1 MPDDVKLTQPHESG
15 PMLTEFPM
23 HQYVQYKMFK
33 HKDTVISNSTGTN
46 CFKLEGRVVIVQN
59 IVHST
64 GGTHVVYERF
74 ETGTCFFN
82 YPIDSTSLGVRLL
95 SKLSGQLSSAPSQL
109 STQQESSEHSDSS
122 EELPPTPPNQL
133 FLPAVKKVN
142 NSTARGTSSSAHQ
155 LASPTARGTSSS
167 AQQLASP
174 TAGGTSS
181 SAQQLASPTAG
192 GTSSSAQQLA
202 SPTAGGTS
210 SSAQQLASPTA
221 GGTSSSAQQ
230 LASPTAGGTSSS
242 AQQLASPT
250 AGGTSSSAQQLA
262 SPTARGTSPTC
273 ETMFTKLLTVLEE
286 VKETQRVHRKM
297 LNALLKKQ
305 DGSVLEVPEGVVLP
319 LKTQADLEALDQKLG
334 DRSLMSAVAMVA
346 DVGGTSVDDATRRM
360 MKYIFSN
367 ELAMEYNLFG
377 RHGKKKFK
385 DLRLFN
391 VMYGAERTMHLDTAS
406 ADNRLTP
413 EQRYSLLQY
422 IKRKVPFPVRVPV
435 QCLRGFRLVW
445 MFTCTGSPSPL
456 FTSTLTILSLRHQP
470 TRESVLSLCH

>member
-1 MPDDVKLTQPHESG
+1 MDIIPIEWFKGTDRKICWWPPALLVNVTRAVKESTPPTSNWTQCNVRVIGNAATYAEARLKLHQAEYSSDLTDNENGSRKRRPSA
-15 PMLTEFPM
+15 
-23 HQYVQYKMFK
+23 
-33 HKDTVISNSTGTN
+33 
-46 CFKLEGRVVIVQN
+46 KLLQ
-59 IVHST
+59 
-64 GGTHVVYERF
+64 
-74 ETGTCFFN
+74 
-82 YPIDSTSLGVRLL
+82 
-95 SKLSGQLSSAPSQL
+95 SQL

-142 NSTARGTSSSAHQ
+142 KYVQ
-155 LASPTARGTSSS
+155 KPTAQR
-167 AQQLASP
+167 
-174 TAGGTSS
+174 
-181 SAQQLASPTAG
+181 
-192 GTSSSAQQLA
+192 TSSSAQQLA

-286 VKETQRVHRKM
+286 VKETQRVHGKM

-334 DRSLMSAVAMVA
+334 DRSLMSAVVAMVA

-391 VMYGAERTMHLDTAS
+391 VMYEALK
-406 ADNRLTP
+406 NN
-413 EQRYSLLQY
+413 
-422 IKRKVPFPVRVPV
+422 
-435 QCLRGFRLVW
+435 
-445 MFTCTGSPSPL
+445 
-456 FTSTLTILSLRHQP
+456 TLTSKVNQQEAEKALSKWFIVARDRGGQRASRMYQRMP
-470 TRESVLSLCH
+470 TV